1 MFNAALSLVSIF
13 DLHDLIVLPSYI
25 KVLKLVNELTIVGR
39 APVLELAELALVLCD
54 LRLDVLQIAL
64 ADASAIGNLR
74 RRARALRLSLR
85 RGFGCGAE

>member
-1 MFNAALSLVSIF
+1 MFYATLSLVSIF

-39 APVLELAELALVLCD
+39 GPVLELAELALVLCD

-64 ADASAIGNLR
+64 ADASAICYLR

-85 RGFGCGAE
+85 SCFGCGAE